1 MNNCNP
7 NKTKISHKQ
16 AKASLR
22 IIENENTNSK
32 ELMIAMKILNK
43 YKLNIYHILNFMCRI
58 KINIAIATLYNISM
72 R

>member
-1 MNNCNP
+1 MSNCNP

-32 ELMIAMKILNK
+32 ESMIAMKILSK
-43 YKLNIYHILNFMCRI
+43 YKLNIYHVLNFMRRI
-58 KINIAIATLYNISM
+58 KINIAIVTL
-72 R
+72 